1 MPISYGLPNLQKR
14 ETCQGPWIISN
25 GPHAGGGKKD
35 GHTFCTWKNFGTMG
49 IWMWWKVTH
58 FLIYFLFLFTSPL
71 RCSFFSAFLATAAVI
86 SMQSRGRGWWMVSG
100 MKPGVQDYCNLFR
113 YDTKASSLGNHLVIQ
128 YSLLF
133 RTSCL
138 HLPLHIPQ
146 YYSNISSNER
156 LLKEEHNFDL
166 WVCFLIL
173 FDLIAPT
180 SPFLHWC
187 LFTLYYL
194 DLNIYMHRHLA
205 HRKLSHTFTPIKEPK
220 CESFLRIVS

>member
-1 MPISYGLPNLQKR
+1 M
-14 ETCQGPWIISN
+14 
-25 GPHAGGGKKD
+25 KKLWND
-35 GHTFCTWKNFGTMG
+35 GHLDVVKGDTFSYL
-49 IWMWWKVTH
+49 

-71 RCSFFSAFLATAAVI
+71 RCSFFSAFLATAAAI

-180 SPFLHWC
+180 SPFLHWW

-194 DLNIYMHRHLA
+194 DLNIYMHRRTLGTS
-205 HRKLSHTFTPIKEPK
+205 KLLSLQSKNQSVKASWE
-220 CESFLRIVS
+220 